1 MSMHIKPL
9 TPIEEAGLRAHG
21 LPVGK
26 PSQLADAFRLGMA
39 WADKARAEAALAEPQ
54 SDAESAMTRAD
65 VLRLALEAGFTWE
78 PINNIADPLERF
90 ATLVLE
96 ADDGP
101 WKAAVIDQLIIAH
114 TLTAEHESDPLKAIQ
129 DLLAYHAD
137 IAVDPRVS
145 GAAEKLVEQ
154 AKAEE
159 REGCA
164 KALDDGWFRCQADA
178 VAAIRARGQ
187 K

>member
-1 MSMHIKPL
+1 
-9 TPIEEAGLRAHG
+9 
-21 LPVGK
+21 
-26 PSQLADAFRLGMA
+26 
-39 WADKARAEAALAEPQ
+39 
-54 SDAESAMTRAD
+54 MTRAD

-101 WKAAVIDQLIIAH
+101 WKSAVIDRLVIAH
-114 TLTAEHESDPLKAIQ
+114 ILTAEHESDPLKAIQ
-129 DLLAYHAD
+129 DLLAYHSD

-145 GAAEKLVEQ
+145 GAAAGLVEQ

-159 REGCA
+159 REACA
-164 KALDDGWFRCQADA
+164 KVCDELFPPPSEQMTVEWAAGT
-178 VAAIRARGQ
+178 VACANAILARGQ